1 MKKVNIGFI
10 QAVGGSAQQQ
20 MVKNEGADVNKG
32 GTFGSIL
39 SGIAFQSEATSTS
52 ISAGELGELPNEAL
66 TAVFNATTTEELE
79 TALGELAEL
88 IPSIQ
93 LEEGQLES
101 FKQMEVPELL
111 EKIMPLLKKAGLSD
125 SELTAASTVDD
136 VWSLLNILD
145 QVAPKFFEEVLH
157 ALEGKGEIPKDEAI
171 ELLVLLK
178 TVAIQAADTDLT
190 MKEEQQLF
198 SLQGFL
204 QATGERFENS
214 LQPQPNRNNLLHLM
228 DTQHPIRVEVQSD
241 TNNGS
246 LKEEAK
252 ENVQQSI
259 VNPLIT
265 AKVEVSPTEL
275 ENKQNARNEALMRE
289 MQNIFK
295 RSNFGQIGGTNRL
308 LVKLYPEHLGQ
319 VRIELLQVNGV
330 MTARILAS
338 TALGK
343 EMLDSQLAQL
353 RSAFLQQN
361 LQVDRIDVSQTLQ
374 DTPRNDRDNAF
385 SQHFRHEQ
393 EELEENDD
401 QNEEEQMTFQEYM
414 IELEA

>member
-1 MKKVNIGFI
+1 M
-10 QAVGGSAQQQ
+10 
-20 MVKNEGADVNKG
+20 
-32 GTFGSIL
+32 
-39 SGIAFQSEATSTS
+39 
-52 ISAGELGELPNEAL
+52 
-66 TAVFNATTTEELE
+66 
-79 TALGELAEL
+79 

-93 LEEGQLES
+93 LAEGQLEG
-101 FKQMEVPELL
+101 FKQIEVPELL

-125 SELTAASTVDD
+125 SELTAASTVED

-157 ALEGKGEIPKDEAI
+157 ALEGKGEIPKDQAI

-214 LQPQPNRNNLLHLM
+214 LQPQSNRNNLLHLM

-343 EMLDSQLAQL
+343 EMLDIQLAQL

-361 LQVDRIDVSQTLQ
+361 LQVERIDVSQTLQ